1 VDDVENKLSKII
13 MSATDEDAVEIQDEK
28 KHRLSCIN
36 QYLRKQYI
44 IKIFATIFF
53 MMIMALGVIFGIN
66 IKLKDHSGSSYNCVG
81 SNCTTLSTTT
91 GNVHFISLIFEE
103 IVMLV
108 QIVREH

>member
-1 VDDVENKLSKII
+1 
-13 MSATDEDAVEIQDEK
+13 
-28 KHRLSCIN
+28 
-36 QYLRKQYI
+36 LRKQYI